1 MGKVGTGEEGI
12 SYGSTVSCTRVCWLY
27 KHESRPASINL
38 VQKSHHEERELLS
51 SYSIGTTSD
60 HWGVGFADA
69 IIELLADPDRR
80 RTISDANR
88 ALARRRFDRA
98 VFRREVAELY
108 RRHGHPSR

>member
-12 SYGSTVSCTRVCWLY
+12 NYSSTVSCTRVCWLY
-27 KHESRPASINL
+27 KHKSRPASINL

-69 IIELLADPDRR
+69 IIESLNKDSEEGEGQRLM
-80 RTISDANR
+80 
-88 ALARRRFDRA
+88 
-98 VFRREVAELY
+98 EVLVTF
-108 RRHGHPSR
+108 